1 MSSSALQSQGMVIQI
16 SDAASPEVYTTIAE
30 VMSID
35 GPGGSAAVI
44 DVTDLSSTAKE
55 KRAGLQDE
63 GQVSFDMNYLP
74 TNTQHILLRPQR
86 AGALVTNFRI
96 LFTDSPQTTWSF
108 SALVLGFSISNA
120 GDDVTKAAVTLEVTG
135 AVVAS

>member
-16 SDAASPEVYTTIAE
+16 SDEASPEVYTTIPE

-44 DVTDLSSTAKE
+44 DVTDLSSNAKE

-63 GQVSFDMNYLP
+63 GQVTFEIAFLP
-74 TNTQHILLRPQR
+74 TNATHLLLRTVR
-86 AGALVTNFRI
+86 SAGTVRSFRI
-96 LFTDSPQTTWSF
+96 LFTDSPQTQWDF
-108 SALVLGFSISNA
+108 DALVLGFAISNA
-120 GDDVTKAAVTLEVTG
+120 VDDVTKASVTLEVTG
-135 AVVAS
+135 AVTQS

>member
-16 SDAASPEVYTTIAE
+16 GDAASPELYTTIAE

-63 GQVSFDMNYLP
+63 GHVSFEMNYLP
-74 TNTQHILLRPQR
+74 ANVQHILLRTQR
-86 AGALVTNFRI
+86 AAGTVTSFRI
-96 LFTDSPQTTWSF
+96 VFTDSQQRTLTF
-108 SALVLGFSISNA
+108 SCLGLGSSI
-120 GDDVTKAAVTLEVTG
+120 
-135 AVVAS
+135 